1 MTPEMLDVILPML
14 GFSLVLNFLLFAMLL
29 FRPLARFAGRLVS
42 SFLSTYWVGLM
53 LVVRN

>member
-14 GFSLVLNFLLFAMLL
+14 GFSIVLNFLLLLMLL
-29 FRPLARFAGRLVS
+29 FRPLARLVGR
-42 SFLSTYWVGLM
+42 FLSTYWIGLM